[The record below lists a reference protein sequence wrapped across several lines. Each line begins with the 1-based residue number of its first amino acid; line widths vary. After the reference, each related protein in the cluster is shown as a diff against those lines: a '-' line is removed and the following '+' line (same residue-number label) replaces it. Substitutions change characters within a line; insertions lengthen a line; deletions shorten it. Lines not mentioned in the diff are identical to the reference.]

1 MKTIII
7 LLVLFLSIQ
16 DSVYSCNSC
25 GGGTG
30 DLAVLALDGIALF
43 NIGVSRDNYTGIWD
57 KNGSWITNNYSQSQ
71 YKVIMNTAYRLNR
84 HIQFAISV
92 PFVYNTSNIP
102 GLKSSGSGIGDL
114 VIGGMYEI
122 FHEFQPK
129 KEGKKL
135 KLDKSLPYLAL
146 TFGLNLPTG
155 RSEETAENDVDI
167 TGKGFYS
174 TTLGVSVTKSIIKS
188 KLQIMGDFS
197 WQHSFEKKYS
207 KYFGTPITYDYIKQP
222 GEKFNYSITAN
233 YIFNSWH
240 AVSLTA
246 SGFFQGNYKINGT
259 EGINSNERSTNLVLA
274 YTYYPSIPVRIT
286 TSVKM
291 GLPGNDFGVNAQ
303 GSTAFNISLT
313 YYISDLK

>member
-1 MKTIII
+1 MRTIII
-7 LLVLFLSIQ
+7 IILILICTQS
-16 DSVYSCNSC
+16 SVYTCNSC

-57 KNGSWITNNYSQSQ
+57 KNGNWITNNYSQSQ

-84 HIQFAISV
+84 HIQFAVSL

-102 GLKSSGSGIGDL
+102 GLKSSGSGIGDI
-114 VIGGMYEI
+114 VIGGRYEI

-155 RSEETAENDVDI
+155 KSEETAENDVDI

-188 KLQIMGDFS
+188 KLQLMGDLS

-222 GEKFNYSITAN
+222 GEKFNYSLTAN

-246 SGFFQGNYKINGT
+246 SGFFQDNYKINGA
-259 EGINSNERSTNLVLA
+259 EGLNSNERSTNLVLA

-286 TSVKM
+286 TSVKL